1 MQKKIQRDLGHEIT
15 ILKCYRAKWRAK
27 QLIYGDVIEQYRR
40 LGDYAETIR
49 VTNPGSWVELETRP
63 ETMIEEQKES
73 TVIAPLPKE
82 IVVFQYM
89 YIRFGQQRQGFF
101 FRFETHC

>member
-1 MQKKIQRDLGHEIT
+1 MLYKRKFRGILGMRSQFRSATE
-15 ILKCYRAKWRAK
+15 LWRAK

-40 LGDYAETIR
+40 LGDYAEIVR
-49 VTNPGSWVELETRP
+49 VTNPGSWVKLEIRLETV
-63 ETMIEEQKES
+63 TGEQEES

-89 YIRFGQQRQGFF
+89 YIRFGQQK
-101 FRFETHC
+101 